1 MNNLE
6 KRYAEGRFDP
16 EFGEDGVVRWV
27 KSDIDWFGLSATAIL
42 LNKKM
47 VAVISNGDNSFS
59 VARINENG
67 TLDAGFGREGYR
79 KYFLRERH
87 FVNVNSV
94 SLVGEDGWLIFGSA
108 YNPDANEQLLFV
120 VRQDAEG
127 NFVPGFGTEGVRY
140 IDRNDVRLPE
150 DEREV
155 VGIMPLSDSHDN
167 GNSLQESPNACPAAI
182 NQQNG
187 LIYLGAA
194 IMYND
199 LSSQA
204 AVLSLNADG
213 STNTEFGGG
222 RVLLNPANIIHA
234 NSNARQVVLQ
244 KDGKV
249 LVSAAYNIEKK
260 YSNFLMRLNSNG
272 ESDPGFNQGKAI
284 DIDFTDALSNVI
296 HVSIH
301 EGDGRIVAVGD
312 VQSTK
317 YSPDPQVPKALV
329 IVLNSSGSF
338 NQIFN
343 KGKPLIDGFSKAGI
357 ILTRCAF
364 QDNGSII
371 VAGRGGPQFI
381 DTSTVAIV
389 ARYLPT
395 GVFDEKFGR
404 GSFVPFRKGD
414 DEGEALVDM
423 NLSDDG
429 RITICGRYVLE
440 KSAWMVRYI

>member
-1 MNNLE
+1 
-6 KRYAEGRFDP
+6 
-16 EFGEDGVVRWV
+16 
-27 KSDIDWFGLSATAIL
+27 
-42 LNKKM
+42 
-47 VAVISNGDNSFS
+47 
-59 VARINENG
+59 
-67 TLDAGFGREGYR
+67 
-79 KYFLRERH
+79 
-87 FVNVNSV
+87 
-94 SLVGEDGWLIFGSA
+94 
-108 YNPDANEQLLFV
+108 
-120 VRQDAEG
+120 
-127 NFVPGFGTEGVRY
+127 
-140 IDRNDVRLPE
+140 
-150 DEREV
+150 
-155 VGIMPLSDSHDN
+155 
-167 GNSLQESPNACPAAI
+167 
-182 NQQNG
+182 
-187 LIYLGAA
+187 
-194 IMYND
+194 
-199 LSSQA
+199 
-204 AVLSLNADG
+204 
-213 STNTEFGGG
+213 
-222 RVLLNPANIIHA
+222 
-234 NSNARQVVLQ
+234 
-244 KDGKV
+244 
-249 LVSAAYNIEKK
+249 
-260 YSNFLMRLNSNG
+260 MRLNSNG

-284 DIDFTDALSNVI
+284 DIDITDALSNVI